1 MGTLTVKENIMFS
14 ANMRLSAEIP
24 KEEKERR
31 VDETIEELG
40 LTQVANHKV
49 GLLVED
55 MTLSCRNRDL

>member
-24 KEEKERR
+24 RKEKERR

-40 LTQVANHKV
+40 LSHVADQKV
-49 GLLVED
+49 KN
-55 MTLSCRNRDL
+55 MTKFN